1 MRTAPHA
8 PSLYDQVICPPEAA
22 LLLSPGTLCC
32 TQATSTFIT
41 TAVIFPFTATC
52 CHPIGC
58 HEGSLE
64 WSRRLAISKL
74 IWGFL

>member
-1 MRTAPHA
+1 M
-8 PSLYDQVICPPEAA
+8 L
-22 LLLSPGTLCC
+22 